1 MPLLDR
7 SASLD
12 RTMSVDPSALEREH
26 APASR
31 VAIRGRPRRAG
42 KPDLPRMA
50 AAVRELLLA
59 LGEDPEREGL
69 LDTPMRVARSF
80 AEQNAGLRDDPAKHL
95 GRVFNSPY
103 DGVVQVRGIDFHG
116 LCEHHLLP
124 IIGKVHIAY
133 LPRDGKVVGISK
145 LARLVDV
152 YAHRPQVQE
161 RMTAEIVQALE
172 RHLDPRGIVVRV
184 EAEHLCMKVRGVK
197 RPCASTLT
205 VLRRGVFASEP
216 ERWPELVELLKA

>member
-1 MPLLDR
+1 MTTFDRPTISDR
-7 SASLD
+7 SLN
-12 RTMSVDPSALEREH
+12 VDLGGPD
-26 APASR
+26 R
-31 VAIRGRPRRAG
+31 VALTAPRITIRQRRTA
-42 KPDLPRMA
+42 KPDLVRMA
-50 AAVRELLLA
+50 AAVRELLIG
-59 LGEDPEREGL
+59 LGEDPDREGL

-216 ERWPELVELLKA
+216 QHWPELVELLKA

>member
-1 MPLLDR
+1 MTTFDRTTAADR
-7 SASLD
+7 SLNLD
-12 RTMSVDPSALEREH
+12 LGGPDHQALTAPRVTIRQRRTA
-26 APASR
+26 
-31 VAIRGRPRRAG
+31 
-42 KPDLPRMA
+42 KPDLVRMA
-50 AAVRELLLA
+50 AAVRELLIG
-59 LGEDPEREGL
+59 LGEDPDREGL

-216 ERWPELVELLKA
+216 QHWPELIELLKG